1 MFKITLLLD
10 SNRARNIE
18 TNLNISAIQ
27 HRTYMKVFSQ
37 TIKSGLSE
45 MSKVISDVIFDYE
58 MTRMKGRMGNDLRF
72 SFGDKIQI
80 EDLITGQKREIYHCM
95 AGNGYVMM

>member
-1 MFKITLLLD
+1 
-10 SNRARNIE
+10 
-18 TNLNISAIQ
+18 
-27 HRTYMKVFSQ
+27 MKVFTQ

-45 MSKVISDVIFDYE
+45 LSKNISEVIYDYE
-58 MTRMKGRMGNDLRF
+58 MLRMKGRMGNDLRF

-95 AGNGYVMM
+95 SGNGYVMV